1 MYEVFLRVAITASLF
16 PWTVQLHCCIPSQL
30 ETYVDEL
37 SFVPKGRGRTVVL
50 VSTCLFL
57 KLFTTLNFLPVNIRS
72 LFQFIY
78 LFFFAFAFAFAFIL
92 FPSY

>member
-1 MYEVFLRVAITASLF
+1 MYEVFLLVAITASLF

-37 SFVPKGRGRTVVL
+37 SFVPRGRGRTVVL

-57 KLFTTLNFLPVNIRS
+57 KLFTTLNFNL
-72 LFQFIY
+72 FIY
-78 LFFFAFAFAFAFIL
+78 FFAFAFAFIL